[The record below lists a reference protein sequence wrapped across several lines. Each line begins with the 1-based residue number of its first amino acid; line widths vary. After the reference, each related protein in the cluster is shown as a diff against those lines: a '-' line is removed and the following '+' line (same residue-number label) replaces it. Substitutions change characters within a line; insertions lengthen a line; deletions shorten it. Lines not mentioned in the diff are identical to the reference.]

1 MVNWYIENN
10 PIWEISN
17 EESEKRYKKSKLE
30 LDFPSYKFLTKH
42 YWSLEK
48 MAWDLS
54 NNIFE
59 FEEILQLDLLE
70 LHKYYTRYLLN
81 NFQGIDNGK

>member
-1 MVNWYIENN
+1 
-10 PIWEISN
+10 
-17 EESEKRYKKSKLE
+17 
-30 LDFPSYKFLTKH
+30 
-42 YWSLEK
+42 

-54 NNIFE
+54 KNIFE